1 MHAFAYGRPLC
12 RLAGWALVGFSLC
25 GCETGGERLTP
36 VAGKVTIGGAS
47 LTNGSVTFHPDAG
60 KGNTTPHIPVGTLD
74 AEGKYELTSATSPGA
89 PPGWYKVSISAQ
101 APINPNNPY
110 APPKHLIQPK
120 FSDPSTS
127 GLAVEV
133 VENAAP
139 GRYDFEVT
147 K

>member
-1 MHAFAYGRPLC
+1 
-12 RLAGWALVGFSLC
+12 
-25 GCETGGERLTP
+25 
-36 VAGKVTIGGAS
+36 
-47 LTNGSVTFHPDAG
+47 
-60 KGNTTPHIPVGTLD
+60 VGTLD
-74 AEGKYELTSATSPGA
+74 AEGKYELMSATSPGA

-120 FSDPSTS
+120 YSDPSTS

-133 VENAAP
+133 VENPAS